1 MSKRLFPD
9 YKNTLLSPFLKVNSN
24 EQSREEEPALGKTV
38 YFRSLKKQNM
48 PEDIL
53 RRLHSNTGTTVAPP
67 LIPFLTDTEHVT

>member
-38 YFRSLKKQNM
+38 YFRSLKKQNLAYKF
-48 PEDIL
+48 PRKERKSCSKIQ
-53 RRLHSNTGTTVAPP
+53 A
-67 LIPFLTDTEHVT
+67 